1 MLYIILV
8 PVCYQFVIVLFPKC
22 NIDKIRLDKVRE
34 DKYIYIVGQIPRR
47 RTQIYKKRLELDK

>member
-8 PVCYQFVIVLFPKC
+8 PVCYQSVIVLFPKC

-34 DKYIYIVGQIPRR
+34 DKYIYSRADSP
-47 RTQIYKKRLELDK
+47 TPYPDL